1 MNRKRILSFLGITT
15 FVFIGGL
22 VSLILFPQT
31 LFAHSYTHDQVTVYS
46 NGPID
51 EGAFNRALDQANAY
65 LNESELQDPSYRY
78 DVFIAAGTPY
88 NEFDNLV
95 FGEWSVARAIANNVI
110 IKRAVDLETLT
121 VDNGHNAFDL
131 VYVLT
136 HEMVHCL
143 QAHHFGMWTFN
154 PFRHPP
160 MWKLEGYP
168 EYIARRPLLDHPEYE
183 LRQGITDFLAR
194 TQVGDDP
201 TRIIQI
207 AERESTPYIY
217 YKGRLMVEYLMDIR
231 GFSYTDILE
240 DKRSEEEVY
249 AEMLEWYGHMDPR

>member
-1 MNRKRILSFLGITT
+1 MNRKRIFSFLGLTT
-15 FVFIGGL
+15 VVFIGGL

-31 LFAHSYTHDQVTVYS
+31 LFAHSYTHEQVTIYS
-46 NGPID
+46 DGPID
-51 EGAFNRALDQANAY
+51 EGAFNRALDQAKAY
-65 LNESELQDPSYRY
+65 LNESELQDVSYRY
-78 DVFIAAGTPY
+78 DVFLAEGTLY
-88 NEFDNLV
+88 NQLDNQI

-110 IKRAVDLETLT
+110 IKRAVDFETLT

-154 PFRHPP
+154 PFWHPP

-168 EYIARRPLLDHPEYE
+168 EYIARRPLLTAPDYT
-183 LRQGITDFLAR
+183 LQQGIADFLDR
-194 TQVGDDP
+194 TTEGDNQA
-201 TRIIQI
+201 RIIQI
-207 AERESTPYIY
+207 ADRESTPYMY
-217 YKGRLMVEYLMDIR
+217 YKGRLMVEYLMDVR
-231 GFSYTDILE
+231 GFSYADILA

-249 AEMLEWYGHMDPR
+249 AEMLEWHGHLDPR